1 MEGILIPQQV
11 FVGDSAE
18 FLFPIDALQSFD
30 PSILMSGSF
39 KIDKIKQNTMMDIT
53 SIQIKKQKTKEYIS
67 INFTPWETGS
77 VFFPS
82 LAEAGIYDSIPQ
94 VFISSILETA
104 KVEVI
109 QPPRPPLLLP
119 GTSYL
124 LYLIASVSAV
134 FIFTSIMIF
143 SAVRKYFFVYS
154 FSRAQRKRIKA
165 LNKSLRKL
173 KRQVYSISS
182 SDSLAGITKRK
193 DWLKKFEF
201 AFRRYCFSLTS
212 SETVLKS
219 GEGES
224 LTYSEILENLKRK
237 FESTYGVYFEFE
249 KIFFKLQALRFG
261 AADLKEIN
269 FEMES
274 IYFLNQT
281 FKLMKIAESEIQK
294 IINTA
299 QKEKL
304 KYKADTND

>member
-18 FLFPIDALQSFD
+18 FLFLIDDLKSFD

-82 LAEAGIYDSIPQ
+82 LAEAGIYDAMPQ
-94 VFISSILETA
+94 VFIS
-104 KVEVI
+104 
-109 QPPRPPLLLP
+109 
-119 GTSYL
+119 
-124 LYLIASVSAV
+124 
-134 FIFTSIMIF
+134 TSIMVF

-154 FSRAQRKRIKA
+154 FSRAQRIRIKA

-173 KRQVYSISS
+173 KRQVSSVSS
-182 SDSLAGITKRK
+182 SDNLEGITKRK

-201 AFRRYCFSLTS
+201 VFRRYCFSLTS
-212 SETVLKS
+212 SEAVLKS

-224 LTYSEILENLKRK
+224 LTYSEILESLKRK

-294 IINTA
+294 IINAA

>member
-82 LAEAGIYDSIPQ
+82 LAEAGIYDSMPQ

-124 LYLIASVSAV
+124 LYLIASVSGV
-134 FIFTSIMIF
+134 FIFTSIMVF
-143 SAVRKYFFVYS
+143 SAVKKYFFVYS
-154 FSRAQRKRIKA
+154 FSRTQRIRIKA

-173 KRQVYSISS
+173 KRQMSSVSS
-182 SDSLAGITKRK
+182 SSSLAGITKRK

-201 AFRRYCFSLTS
+201 AFRSYCFSLTS

-224 LTYSEILENLKRK
+224 LTYSEILESLKRK

-249 KIFFKLQALRFG
+249 KIFFKLQSLRFG

>member
-134 FIFTSIMIF
+134 LIFTSIMIF
-143 SAVRKYFFVYS
+143 SAVKKHFFVYS
-154 FSRAQRKRIKA
+154 FSRAQRIRIKV

-173 KRQVYSISS
+173 KRQVSSVSS
-182 SDSLAGITKRK
+182 SDSLEGVTKRK
-193 DWLKKFEF
+193 DWLKRFEF

-212 SETVLKS
+212 SEAVLKS
-219 GEGES
+219 SDGET
-224 LTYSEILENLKRK
+224 LTYSEILESLKRK

-249 KIFFKLQALRFG
+249 KIFFKLQTLRFG
-261 AADLKEIN
+261 STDLKEIN

-294 IINTA
+294 IINAA

>member
-18 FLFPIDALQSFD
+18 FLFPIDDLQSFD

>member
-77 VFFPS
+77 VIFPS
-82 LAEAGIYDSIPQ
+82 LAEAGIYDSMPQ

-109 QPPRPPLLLP
+109 QPPRSPLLLP

-143 SAVRKYFFVYS
+143 SAVRKHFFVYS

-173 KRQVYSISS
+173 KRQVSSVSS
-182 SDSLAGITKRK
+182 SDSLEGVTKRK
-193 DWLKKFEF
+193 DWLKRFEF
-201 AFRRYCFSLTS
+201 AFRRYCFSLTA

-224 LTYSEILENLKRK
+224 LTYSEILESLKRK

-294 IINTA
+294 IINAA

>member
-82 LAEAGIYDSIPQ
+82 LAEAGIYDSMPQ

-143 SAVRKYFFVYS
+143 SAVKKHFFVYS
-154 FSRAQRKRIKA
+154 FSRAQRIRIKV

-173 KRQVYSISS
+173 KRQVSSVSS
-182 SDSLAGITKRK
+182 SDSLAGITKKK
-193 DWLKKFEF
+193 DWLKRFEF

-212 SETVLKS
+212 SEQVLKS

-224 LTYSEILENLKRK
+224 LTYSEILESLKRK

-261 AADLKEIN
+261 STDLKEIN

>member
-82 LAEAGIYDSIPQ
+82 LAEAGIYDSMPQ

-124 LYLIASVSAV
+124 LYLIASVSTV
-134 FIFTSIMIF
+134 LIFTSIMIF
-143 SAVRKYFFVYS
+143 SALKKHFFVYS
-154 FSRAQRKRIKA
+154 FSRTQRIRIKA

-173 KRQVYSISS
+173 KRQVSSVSS
-182 SDSLAGITKRK
+182 SDSLEGVTKRK

-201 AFRRYCFSLTS
+201 AFRSYCFSLTS
-212 SETVLKS
+212 SEAVLKS

-224 LTYSEILENLKRK
+224 LTYSEILESLKRK

-294 IINTA
+294 IINAA